1 MASIKFLQDIDV
13 DGDII
18 LGNANYF
25 RSYTTT
31 NANVRMLGINAGNV
45 AYVGP
50 IDGGPTGTILNASS
64 TSAYLASY
72 TSGVERMR
80 ITSTGAVGIG
90 TSSPS
95 ARLEVIDTTAEL
107 LAKFGDNNDVY
118 YLQVAGVRS
127 MFGYN
132 QTDAVMQGGIT
143 KGISFYTGSSTFS
156 NSSNQRMRITPDGL
170 VGIGTSSPSAGV
182 HIVNSGSYG
191 LIVENGSGTELL
203 KIFNSGTSRFNGTVD
218 IDGTSSGAL
227 NVGISSG
234 SYPIRFSGS
243 ASSSDVF
250 LGVSSSNSFLL
261 YVNGADR
268 LTVDASGSLTVSN
281 DLYVDGG
288 AIYMG
293 ANASPIMDNSAD
305 SEILLIGDTT
315 SSDDVTAIEFY
326 TWGSLQLRVDDGESI
341 FYSSITARSGI
352 TTAANSDITLDA
364 TSELILGDDTKIV
377 LDTNIATNSQMNGTI
392 IKSVSSSTVQ
402 GVIYGLTTGTP
413 AWVAAD
419 ADLDVTTKLLAIAT
433 STNANAGMLVNG
445 VYRDSSHGFT
455 VGSPLYVSNTAGVL
469 TNTAPSGTG
478 DYVRVVG
485 YAIDANHI
493 YFNPDNTWVQIS

>member
-156 NSSNQRMRITPDGL
+156 DSSNQRMRITPDGL
-170 VGIGTSSPSAGV
+170 VGIGTTSPSAKT
-182 HIVNSGSYG
+182 HIVGSGNTSG
-191 LIVENGSGTELL
+191 TTSLLVENS
-203 KIFNSGTSRFNGTVD
+203 
-218 IDGTSSGAL
+218 DGTDGLVVKDNADVTVGNAL
-227 NVGISSG
+227 FVGGGQIYSN
-234 SYPIRFSGS
+234 YP
-243 ASSSDVF
+243 D
-250 LGVSSSNSFLL
+250 NSQ
-261 YVNGADR
+261 
-268 LTVDASGSLTVSN
+268 
-281 DLYVDGG
+281 
-288 AIYMG
+288 
-293 ANASPIMDNSAD
+293 PIIDNSASGD
-305 SEILLIGDTT
+305 SLIIGDTAL
-315 SSDDVTAIEFY
+315 DDSVTQIDFNTFGA
-326 TWGSLQLRVDDGESI
+326 LQLRIEDGESI
-341 FYSSITARSGI
+341 FSSSITANGGI
-352 TTAANSDITLDA
+352 SVNTNQDLTLS
-364 TSELILGDDTKIV
+364 TSSELILRDNTKIV
-377 LDTNIATNSQMNGTI
+377 YDTNIATNSQMNGTI
-392 IKSVSSSTVQ
+392 IKSVASSTVQ
-402 GVIYGLTTGTP
+402 GVLYALTANSP
-413 AWVAAD
+413 AWEAAD
-419 ADLDVTTKLLAIAT
+419 ADASNATNLLAIAT
-433 STNANAGMLVNG
+433 STNANLGMLLNG
-445 VYRDSSHGFT
+445 VFRDSSHGFT
-455 VGSPLYVSNTAGVL
+455 VGSPLYVSTTSGVL
-469 TNTAPSGTG
+469 TQTAPSGTG